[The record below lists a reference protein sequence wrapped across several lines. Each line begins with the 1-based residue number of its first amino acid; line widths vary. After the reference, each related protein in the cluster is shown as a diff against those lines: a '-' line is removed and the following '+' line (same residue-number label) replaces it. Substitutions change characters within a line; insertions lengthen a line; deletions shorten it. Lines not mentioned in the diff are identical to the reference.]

1 MIKLR
6 KEKYTNMK
14 QILPLIWITVLLA
27 FPSKKDFSK
36 AFIQVASNGN
46 PAVVSIVSEKVI
58 EQRYHQYFSPFGD
71 QFPQGESRGHSLG
84 SGVIIDSD
92 EGYIITN
99 NHVIEDAEEIKV
111 IMFDK
116 REMKA
121 TIVATDPPSDLA
133 VIKVDPGGLSTVDL
147 GNSDKL
153 SVGEWVVAIGSPFGL
168 HLNHTVT
175 AGIVSAVGRSSVISR
190 NNFEDFIQHDA
201 AINPGNSGGALFNLD
216 GELVGINTAIA
227 TDGYSRANAGVGF
240 AIPINMVKRVMED
253 LISDGKVTRG
263 WLGVQ
268 IQDVDE
274 GMAKALRL
282 KERNGAIISQVI
294 KNSPAED
301 AGVEEQD
308 VIIAVDGVKVADS
321 SNLKNLISSGR
332 PDDKTKLTVIRDGH
346 ERNLIVTLGTRP
358 GEKELAETFR
368 YGEKLFDVL
377 GLRVETLKNVDGK
390 ELRADSPNGVKV
402 VDIKKGSPAYD
413 NNIKRGD
420 IITEV
425 SKSIIKN
432 ENDYESELDAFSEG
446 DTIMLRIIRNGSPLY
461 VAFEIKFR

>member
-1 MIKLR
+1 
-6 KEKYTNMK
+6 MK
-14 QILPLIWITVLLA
+14 NISPLIWITFLLA
-27 FPSKKDFSK
+27 FPSKQEFSE
-36 AFIQVASNGN
+36 AFIKVASNGN

-58 EQRYHQYFSPFGD
+58 EQNYNQYFSPFGD
-71 QFPQGESRGHSLG
+71 QFPQGKSRGHSLG

-99 NHVIEDAEEIKV
+99 NHVIDDAEDIKV
-111 IMFDK
+111 ILYDK
-116 REMKA
+116 REVRG

-133 VIKVDPGGLSTVDL
+133 VIKVDSNGLSTVAL
-147 GNSDKL
+147 GNSDQL

-175 AGIVSAVGRSSVISR
+175 AGIVSAIGRSSVISR

-274 GMAKALRL
+274 GMAKALQL
-282 KERNGAIISQVI
+282 NGWNGAIISQVI

-301 AGVEEQD
+301 AGIEKQD
-308 VIIAVDGVKVADS
+308 VIIAVNGVKVDDS

-332 PDDKTKLTVIRDGH
+332 PHDKTKLTLIRDGH
-346 ERNLIVTLGTRP
+346 EKKLTVTLGIRP
-358 GEKELAETFR
+358 GEKELAETYR
-368 YGEKLFDVL
+368 YGEKLFDIL
-377 GLRVETLKNVDGK
+377 GLRVETFENGDPKNSDYV
-390 ELRADSPNGVKV
+390 NGVKIV
-402 VDIKKGSPAYD
+402 EVKKDSPASD
-413 NNIKRGD
+413 NNINRGD
-420 IITEV
+420 IITEMGKTSIKEKNAYDLELESY
-425 SKSIIKN
+425 SKGN
-432 ENDYESELDAFSEG
+432 
-446 DTIMLRIIRNGSPLY
+446 TIMLRIVRNGSPLY
-461 VAFEIKFR
+461 VAFEIE

>member
-1 MIKLR
+1 
-6 KEKYTNMK
+6 MK
-14 QILPLIWITVLLA
+14 NTLPLIWITFLLA
-27 FPSKKDFSK
+27 FPSKQEFSE
-36 AFIQVASNGN
+36 AFIKVASNGN

-58 EQRYHQYFSPFGD
+58 EQNYNQFFSPFGD

-99 NHVIEDAEEIKV
+99 NHVIDDAEDIKV
-111 IMFDK
+111 ILYDK
-116 REMKA
+116 REVRG

-133 VIKVDPGGLSTVDL
+133 VIKVDPNGLSTVAL
-147 GNSDKL
+147 GNSDQL

-175 AGIVSAVGRSSVISR
+175 AGIVSAIGRSSVISR

-274 GMAKALRL
+274 GMAKALQL
-282 KERNGAIISQVI
+282 NGWNGAIISQVI

-301 AGVEEQD
+301 AGVEKQD
-308 VIIAVDGVKVADS
+308 VIIAVNGVKVDDS

-332 PDDKTKLTVIRDGH
+332 PHDKTKLTLIRDGH
-346 ERNLIVTLGTRP
+346 EKKLTVTLGIRP
-358 GEKELAETFR
+358 GEKELAETYR
-368 YGEKLFDVL
+368 YGEKLFDIL
-377 GLRVETLKNVDGK
+377 GLRVETFENRDPKNLDYV
-390 ELRADSPNGVKV
+390 NGVKIV
-402 VDIKKGSPAYD
+402 EVKKDSPASD
-413 NNIKRGD
+413 NNINRGD
-420 IITEV
+420 IITEMG
-425 SKSIIKN
+425 KTSIKEKN
-432 ENDYESELDAFSEG
+432 EYDLELESYSKG
-446 DTIMLRIIRNGSPLY
+446 NTIMLRIVRNGSPLY
-461 VAFEIKFR
+461 VAFEIE

>member
-1 MIKLR
+1 
-6 KEKYTNMK
+6 MK
-14 QILPLIWITVLLA
+14 NILPLIWITFLLA
-27 FPSKKDFSK
+27 FPSKQEFSE
-36 AFIQVASNGN
+36 AFIKVASNGN

-58 EQRYHQYFSPFGD
+58 EQHYNQFFSPFGD
-71 QFPQGESRGHSLG
+71 QSPQGEFRGHSLG

-99 NHVIEDAEEIKV
+99 NHVIEDAEDIKV
-111 IMFDK
+111 ILYDK
-116 REMKA
+116 REVRG

-133 VIKVDPGGLSTVDL
+133 VIKVDPNGLSTVAL
-147 GNSDKL
+147 GNSDQL

-175 AGIVSAVGRSSVISR
+175 AGIVSAIGRSSVISR

-274 GMAKALRL
+274 GMAKALQL
-282 KERNGAIISQVI
+282 NGWNGAIISQVI

-301 AGVEEQD
+301 AGVEKQD
-308 VIIAVDGVKVADS
+308 VIIAVNGVKVDDS

-332 PDDKTKLTVIRDGH
+332 PHDKTKLTLIRDGH
-346 ERNLIVTLGTRP
+346 EKKLTVTLGIRP
-358 GEKELAETFR
+358 GEKELAETYR
-368 YGEKLFDVL
+368 YGEKLFDIL
-377 GLRVETLKNVDGK
+377 GLRVETFENRDPKNLDYV
-390 ELRADSPNGVKV
+390 NGVKIV
-402 VDIKKGSPAYD
+402 EVKKDSPASD
-413 NNIKRGD
+413 NNINRGD
-420 IITEV
+420 IITEMG
-425 SKSIIKN
+425 KTSIKEKN
-432 ENDYESELDAFSEG
+432 EYDLELESYSKG
-446 DTIMLRIIRNGSPLY
+446 NTIMLRIVRNGSPLY
-461 VAFEIKFR
+461 VAFEIE

>member
-1 MIKLR
+1 
-6 KEKYTNMK
+6 MK
-14 QILPLIWITVLLA
+14 NTLPLIWITFLLA
-27 FPSKKDFSK
+27 FPSKQEFSE
-36 AFIQVASNGN
+36 AFIKVASNGN

-58 EQRYHQYFSPFGD
+58 EQHYNQFFSPFGD

-99 NHVIEDAEEIKV
+99 NHVIDDAEDIKV
-111 IMFDK
+111 ILYDK
-116 REMKA
+116 REVRG

-133 VIKVDPGGLSTVDL
+133 VIKVDPNGLSTVTL
-147 GNSDKL
+147 GNSDQL
-153 SVGEWVVAIGSPFGL
+153 NVGEWVVAIGSPFGL

-175 AGIVSAVGRSSVISR
+175 AGIVSAIGRSSVISR

-253 LISDGKVTRG
+253 LISDGKVSRG

-274 GMAKALRL
+274 GMAKALQL
-282 KERNGAIISQVI
+282 NGWNGAIISQVI

-301 AGVEEQD
+301 AGVEKQD
-308 VIIAVDGVKVADS
+308 VIIAVNGVKVDDS

-332 PDDKTKLTVIRDGH
+332 PHDKTKLTLIRDGH
-346 ERNLIVTLGTRP
+346 EKKLTVTLGIRP
-358 GEKELAETFR
+358 GEKELAETYR
-368 YGEKLFDVL
+368 YGEKLFDIL
-377 GLRVETLKNVDGK
+377 GLRVETFENRDPKNLDYV
-390 ELRADSPNGVKV
+390 NGVKIV
-402 VDIKKGSPAYD
+402 EVKKDSPASD
-413 NNIKRGD
+413 NNINRGD
-420 IITEV
+420 IITEMG
-425 SKSIIKN
+425 KTSIKEKN
-432 ENDYESELDAFSEG
+432 EYDLELESYSKG
-446 DTIMLRIIRNGSPLY
+446 NTIMLRIVRNGSPLY
-461 VAFEIKFR
+461 VAFEIE

>member
-1 MIKLR
+1 
-6 KEKYTNMK
+6 MK
-14 QILPLIWITVLLA
+14 NILPLIWIAFLLA
-27 FPSKKDFSK
+27 FPSKQEFSE
-36 AFIQVASNGN
+36 AFIKVASNGN

-58 EQRYHQYFSPFGD
+58 EQHYNQFFSPFGD
-71 QFPQGESRGHSLG
+71 QSPQGESRGHSLG

-99 NHVIEDAEEIKV
+99 NHVIEDAEDIKV
-111 IMFDK
+111 ILYDK
-116 REMKA
+116 REVRG

-133 VIKVDPGGLSTVDL
+133 VIKVDPNGLSTVAL
-147 GNSDKL
+147 GNSDQL

-175 AGIVSAVGRSSVISR
+175 AGIVSAIGRSSVISR

-274 GMAKALRL
+274 GMAKALQL
-282 KERNGAIISQVI
+282 NGWNGAIISQVI

-301 AGVEEQD
+301 AGVEKQD
-308 VIIAVDGVKVADS
+308 VIIAVNGVKVDDS

-332 PDDKTKLTVIRDGH
+332 PHDKTKLTLIRDGH
-346 ERNLIVTLGTRP
+346 EKKLTVTLGIRP
-358 GEKELAETFR
+358 GEKELAETYR
-368 YGEKLFDVL
+368 YGEKLFDIL
-377 GLRVETLKNVDGK
+377 GLRVETFENRDPKNLDYV
-390 ELRADSPNGVKV
+390 NGVKIV
-402 VDIKKGSPAYD
+402 EVKKDSPASD
-413 NNIKRGD
+413 NNINRGD
-420 IITEV
+420 IITEMG
-425 SKSIIKN
+425 KTSIKEKN
-432 ENDYESELDAFSEG
+432 EYDLELESYSKG
-446 DTIMLRIIRNGSPLY
+446 NTIMLRIVRNGSPLY
-461 VAFEIKFR
+461 VAFEIE

>member
-1 MIKLR
+1 
-6 KEKYTNMK
+6 MK
-14 QILPLIWITVLLA
+14 NTLPLIWITFLLA
-27 FPSKKDFSK
+27 FPSKQEFSE
-36 AFIQVASNGN
+36 AFIKVASNGN

-58 EQRYHQYFSPFGD
+58 EQHYNQFFSPFGD

-99 NHVIEDAEEIKV
+99 NHVIDDAEDIKV
-111 IMFDK
+111 ILYDK
-116 REMKA
+116 REVRG

-133 VIKVDPGGLSTVDL
+133 VIKVDPNGLATVAL
-147 GNSDKL
+147 GNSDQL
-153 SVGEWVVAIGSPFGL
+153 SAGEWVVAIGSPFGL

-175 AGIVSAVGRSSVISR
+175 AGIVSAIGRSSVISR

-253 LISDGKVTRG
+253 LISDGKVSRG

-268 IQDVDE
+268 IQDIDE
-274 GMAKALRL
+274 GMAKALQL
-282 KERNGAIISQVI
+282 NGWNGAIISQVI

-301 AGVEEQD
+301 AGVEKQD
-308 VIIAVDGVKVADS
+308 VIIAVNGVKVDDS

-332 PDDKTKLTVIRDGH
+332 PHDKTKLTLIRDGH
-346 ERNLIVTLGTRP
+346 EKKLTVTLGIRP
-358 GEKELAETFR
+358 GEKELAETYR
-368 YGEKLFDVL
+368 YGEKLFDIL
-377 GLRVETLKNVDGK
+377 GLRVETFENRDPKNLDYV
-390 ELRADSPNGVKV
+390 NGVKIV
-402 VDIKKGSPAYD
+402 EVKKDSPASD
-413 NNIKRGD
+413 NNINRGD
-420 IITEV
+420 IITEMG
-425 SKSIIKN
+425 KTSIKEKN
-432 ENDYESELDAFSEG
+432 EYDLELESYSKG
-446 DTIMLRIIRNGSPLY
+446 NTIMLRIVRNGSPLY
-461 VAFEIKFR
+461 VAFEIE

>member
-6 KEKYTNMK
+6 KGKYTKMK
-14 QILPLIWITVLLA
+14 NTLPLIWITFLLA
-27 FPSKKDFSK
+27 FPSKQEFSE
-36 AFIQVASNGN
+36 AFIKVASNGN

-58 EQRYHQYFSPFGD
+58 EQHYNQFFSPFGD

-99 NHVIEDAEEIKV
+99 NHVIDDAEDIKV
-111 IMFDK
+111 ILYDK
-116 REMKA
+116 REVKG

-133 VIKVDPGGLSTVDL
+133 VIKVDPNGLATVAL
-147 GNSDKL
+147 GNSDQL
-153 SVGEWVVAIGSPFGL
+153 SAGEWVVAIGSPFGL

-175 AGIVSAVGRSSVISR
+175 AGIVSAVGRSSVMSR

-227 TDGYSRANAGVGF
+227 TDGFSRANAGVGF

-274 GMAKALRL
+274 GMAKALEL
-282 KERNGAIISQVI
+282 DDRNGAIISQVI
-294 KNSPAED
+294 QNSPAED
-301 AGVEEQD
+301 AGVKEQD
-308 VIIAVDGVKVADS
+308 VIIEVDGEKVNDS

-332 PDDKTKLTVIRDGH
+332 PNDKTKLTVIRDGR
-346 ERNLIVTLGTRP
+346 EKYLTVILGLRP
-358 GEKELAETFR
+358 GEKELTETYR
-368 YGEKLFDVL
+368 YGEKLFDIL
-377 GLRVETLKNVDGK
+377 GLRVETFENRDPKNLDYV
-390 ELRADSPNGVKV
+390 NGVKIV
-402 VDIKKGSPAYD
+402 EVKKDSPASD
-413 NNIKRGD
+413 NNINRGD
-420 IITEV
+420 IITEMGKTNIKEKDEYDLELESY
-425 SKSIIKN
+425 SKGN
-432 ENDYESELDAFSEG
+432 
-446 DTIMLRIIRNGSPLY
+446 TIMLRIVRNGNPLY
-461 VAFEIKFR
+461 VAFEIE

>member
-1 MIKLR
+1 
-6 KEKYTNMK
+6 MK
-14 QILPLIWITVLLA
+14 NTLPLIWITFLLA
-27 FPSKKDFSK
+27 FPSKQEFSE
-36 AFIQVASNGN
+36 AFIKVASNGN

-58 EQRYHQYFSPFGD
+58 EQNYNQFFSPFGD

-99 NHVIEDAEEIKV
+99 NHVIDDAEDIKV
-111 IMFDK
+111 ILYDK
-116 REMKA
+116 REVRG

-133 VIKVDPGGLSTVDL
+133 VIKVDPNGLSTVAL
-147 GNSDKL
+147 GNSDQL

-175 AGIVSAVGRSSVISR
+175 AGIVSAIGRSSVISR

-274 GMAKALRL
+274 GMAKALQL
-282 KERNGAIISQVI
+282 NGWNGAIISQVI

-301 AGVEEQD
+301 AGVEKQD
-308 VIIAVDGVKVADS
+308 VIIAVNGVKVDDS

-332 PDDKTKLTVIRDGH
+332 PLDKPKLTLIRDGH
-346 ERNLIVTLGTRP
+346 EKKLTVTLGIRP
-358 GEKELAETFR
+358 GEKELAETYR
-368 YGEKLFDVL
+368 YGEKLFDIL
-377 GLRVETLKNVDGK
+377 GLRVETFENRDPKNLDYV
-390 ELRADSPNGVKV
+390 NGVKIV
-402 VDIKKGSPAYD
+402 EVKKDSPASD
-413 NNIKRGD
+413 NNINRGD
-420 IITEV
+420 IITEMG
-425 SKSIIKN
+425 KTSIKEKN
-432 ENDYESELDAFSEG
+432 EYDLELKSYSKG
-446 DTIMLRIIRNGSPLY
+446 NTIMLRIVRNGSPLY
-461 VAFEIKFR
+461 VAFEIE

>member
-1 MIKLR
+1 
-6 KEKYTNMK
+6 MK
-14 QILPLIWITVLLA
+14 NTLPLIWITFLLA
-27 FPSKKDFSK
+27 FPSKQEFSE
-36 AFIQVASNGN
+36 AFIKVASNGN

-58 EQRYHQYFSPFGD
+58 EQNYNHFFSPFGD

-99 NHVIEDAEEIKV
+99 NHVIDDAEDIKV
-111 IMFDK
+111 ILYDK
-116 REMKA
+116 REVRG

-133 VIKVDPGGLSTVDL
+133 VIKVDPNGLSTVAL
-147 GNSDKL
+147 GNSDQL

-175 AGIVSAVGRSSVISR
+175 AGIVSAIGRSSVISR

-274 GMAKALRL
+274 GMAKALQL
-282 KERNGAIISQVI
+282 NGWNGAIISQVI

-301 AGVEEQD
+301 AGVEKQD
-308 VIIAVDGVKVADS
+308 VIIAVNGVKVDDS

-332 PDDKTKLTVIRDGH
+332 PHDKTKLTLIRDGH
-346 ERNLIVTLGTRP
+346 EKKLTVTLGIRP
-358 GEKELAETFR
+358 GEKELAETYR
-368 YGEKLFDVL
+368 YGEKLFDIL
-377 GLRVETLKNVDGK
+377 GLRVETFENRDPKNLDYV
-390 ELRADSPNGVKV
+390 NGVKIV
-402 VDIKKGSPAYD
+402 EVKKDSPASD
-413 NNIKRGD
+413 NNINRGD
-420 IITEV
+420 IITEMG
-425 SKSIIKN
+425 KTSIKEKN
-432 ENDYESELDAFSEG
+432 EYDLELESYSKG
-446 DTIMLRIIRNGSPLY
+446 NTIMLRIVRNGSPLY
-461 VAFEIKFR
+461 VAFEIE

>member
-1 MIKLR
+1 
-6 KEKYTNMK
+6 MK
-14 QILPLIWITVLLA
+14 NTSPLIWITFLLA
-27 FPSKKDFSK
+27 FPSKQEFSE
-36 AFIQVASNGN
+36 AFIKVASNGN

-58 EQRYHQYFSPFGD
+58 EQNYNQYFSPFGD
-71 QFPQGESRGHSLG
+71 QFPQGKSRGHSLG

-99 NHVIEDAEEIKV
+99 NHVIDGAEDIKV
-111 IMFDK
+111 ILYDK
-116 REMKA
+116 REVRG

-133 VIKVDPGGLSTVDL
+133 VIKVDPNGLSTVAL
-147 GNSDKL
+147 GNSDQL

-168 HLNHTVT
+168 HLKHTVT
-175 AGIVSAVGRSSVISR
+175 AGIVSAIGRSSVISR

-274 GMAKALRL
+274 GMAKALQL
-282 KERNGAIISQVI
+282 NGWNGAIISQVI

-301 AGVEEQD
+301 AGVEKQD
-308 VIIAVDGVKVADS
+308 VIIAVNGIKVDDS

-332 PDDKTKLTVIRDGH
+332 PHDKTKLTLIRNGH
-346 ERNLIVTLGTRP
+346 EKKLTVTLGIRP
-358 GEKELAETFR
+358 GEKELAETYR
-368 YGEKLFDVL
+368 YGEKLFDIL
-377 GLRVETLKNVDGK
+377 GLRVETFENRDPKNLDYV
-390 ELRADSPNGVKV
+390 NGVKIV
-402 VDIKKGSPAYD
+402 EVKKDSPASD
-413 NNIKRGD
+413 NNINRGD
-420 IITEV
+420 IITEMG
-425 SKSIIKN
+425 KTSIKEKN
-432 ENDYESELDAFSEG
+432 EYDSKLESYSKG
-446 DTIMLRIIRNGSPLY
+446 DTIMLRIVRNGSPLY
-461 VAFEIKFR
+461 VAFEIE

>member
-58 EQRYHQYFSPFGD
+58 EQRYHQFFSPFGD

-121 TIVATDPPSDLA
+121 IIVATDPPSDLA

-358 GEKELAETFR
+358 GEKELAETFG

-390 ELRADSPNGVKV
+390 ELRADFPNGVKV

-413 NNIKRGD
+413 NNINRGD

-461 VAFEIKFR
+461 VAFEIE

>member
-1 MIKLR
+1 
-6 KEKYTNMK
+6 MK
-14 QILPLIWITVLLA
+14 NTLPLIWITFLLA
-27 FPSKKDFSK
+27 FPSKKEFSE
-36 AFIQVASNGN
+36 AFIKVASNGN

-58 EQRYHQYFSPFGD
+58 EQHYNQFFSPFGD
-71 QFPQGESRGHSLG
+71 QFPHGESRGHSLG
-84 SGVIIDSD
+84 SGVIIDSG

-99 NHVIEDAEEIKV
+99 NHVIDDAEDIRV
-111 IMFDK
+111 ILYDK
-116 REMKA
+116 REVRG

-133 VIKVDPGGLSTVDL
+133 VIKVDPNGLSTVAL
-147 GNSDKL
+147 GNSDQL

-175 AGIVSAVGRSSVISR
+175 AGIVSAIGRNSVMSR

-274 GMAKALRL
+274 GMAKALQL
-282 KERNGAIISQVI
+282 NGWNGAIISQVI

-301 AGVEEQD
+301 AGVEKQD
-308 VIIAVDGVKVADS
+308 VIIAVNGVKVNDS

-332 PDDKTKLTVIRDGH
+332 PYDKTKLTLIRDGH
-346 ERNLIVTLGTRP
+346 EKKLTVTLGIRP
-358 GEKELAETFR
+358 GEKELAETYR
-368 YGEKLFDVL
+368 YGEKLFDIL
-377 GLRVETLKNVDGK
+377 GLRVETFENRDPKNLDYV
-390 ELRADSPNGVKV
+390 NGVKIV
-402 VDIKKGSPAYD
+402 EVKKDSPASD
-413 NNIKRGD
+413 NNISRGD
-420 IITEV
+420 IITEMG
-425 SKSIIKN
+425 KTSIKEKN
-432 ENDYESELDAFSEG
+432 EYDLELESYSKG
-446 DTIMLRIIRNGSPLY
+446 NTIMLRIVRNGSPLY
-461 VAFEIKFR
+461 VAFEIE

>member
-1 MIKLR
+1 
-6 KEKYTNMK
+6 MK
-14 QILPLIWITVLLA
+14 NTLPLIWITFLLA
-27 FPSKKDFSK
+27 FPSKQEFSE
-36 AFIQVASNGN
+36 AFIKVASNGN

-58 EQRYHQYFSPFGD
+58 EQNYNQYFSPFGD
-71 QFPQGESRGHSLG
+71 QFPQGKSRGHSLG

-99 NHVIEDAEEIKV
+99 NHVIDDAEDIKV
-111 IMFDK
+111 ILYDK
-116 REMKA
+116 REVRG

-133 VIKVDPGGLSTVDL
+133 VIKVDPNGLSTVAL
-147 GNSDKL
+147 GNSDQL

-175 AGIVSAVGRSSVISR
+175 AGIVSAIGRSSVISR

-274 GMAKALRL
+274 GMAKALQL
-282 KERNGAIISQVI
+282 NGWNGAIISQVI

-301 AGVEEQD
+301 AGVEKQD
-308 VIIAVDGVKVADS
+308 VIIAVNGVKVDDS

-332 PDDKTKLTVIRDGH
+332 PHDKTKLTLIRDGH
-346 ERNLIVTLGTRP
+346 EKKLTVTLGIRP
-358 GEKELAETFR
+358 GEKELAETYR
-368 YGEKLFDVL
+368 YGEKLFDIL
-377 GLRVETLKNVDGK
+377 GLRVETFENRDPKNLDYV
-390 ELRADSPNGVKV
+390 NGVKIV
-402 VDIKKGSPAYD
+402 EVKKDSPASD
-413 NNIKRGD
+413 NNINRGD
-420 IITEV
+420 IITEMG
-425 SKSIIKN
+425 KTSIKEKN
-432 ENDYESELDAFSEG
+432 EYDLELESYSKG
-446 DTIMLRIIRNGSPLY
+446 NTIMLRIVRNGSPLY
-461 VAFEIKFR
+461 VAFEIE

>member
-58 EQRYHQYFSPFGD
+58 EQRYHQFFSPFGD

-121 TIVATDPPSDLA
+121 TIVATDPLSDLA

-461 VAFEIKFR
+461 VAFEIE

>member
-1 MIKLR
+1 
-6 KEKYTNMK
+6 MK
-14 QILPLIWITVLLA
+14 NTLPLIWITFLLA
-27 FPSKKDFSK
+27 FPSKQEFSE
-36 AFIQVASNGN
+36 AFIKVASNGN

-58 EQRYHQYFSPFGD
+58 EQNYNQYFSPFGD

-99 NHVIEDAEEIKV
+99 NHVIDDAEDIKV
-111 IMFDK
+111 ILYDK
-116 REMKA
+116 REVRG

-133 VIKVDPGGLSTVDL
+133 VIKVDPNGLSTVAL
-147 GNSDKL
+147 GNSDQL

-175 AGIVSAVGRSSVISR
+175 AGIVSAIGRSSVISR

-274 GMAKALRL
+274 GMAKALQL
-282 KERNGAIISQVI
+282 NGWNGAIISQVI

-301 AGVEEQD
+301 AGVEKQD
-308 VIIAVDGVKVADS
+308 VIIAVNGVKVDDS

-332 PDDKTKLTVIRDGH
+332 PHDKTKLTLIRDGH
-346 ERNLIVTLGTRP
+346 EKKLTVTLGIRP
-358 GEKELAETFR
+358 GEKELAETYR
-368 YGEKLFDVL
+368 YGEKLFDIL
-377 GLRVETLKNVDGK
+377 GLRVETFENRDPKNLDYV
-390 ELRADSPNGVKV
+390 NGVKIV
-402 VDIKKGSPAYD
+402 EVKKDSPASD
-413 NNIKRGD
+413 NNINRGD
-420 IITEV
+420 IITEMG
-425 SKSIIKN
+425 KTSIKEKN
-432 ENDYESELDAFSEG
+432 EYDSKLESYSKG
-446 DTIMLRIIRNGSPLY
+446 DTIMLRIVRNGSPLY
-461 VAFEIKFR
+461 VAFEIE

>member
-6 KEKYTNMK
+6 KGKYTKMK
-14 QILPLIWITVLLA
+14 NTLPLIWITFLLA
-27 FPSKKDFSK
+27 FPSKQEFSE
-36 AFIQVASNGN
+36 AFIKVASNGN

-58 EQRYHQYFSPFGD
+58 EQHYNQFFSPFGD

-99 NHVIEDAEEIKV
+99 NHVIDDAEDIRV
-111 IMFDK
+111 ILYDK
-116 REMKA
+116 REVRG

-133 VIKVDPGGLSTVDL
+133 VIKVDPNGLATVAL
-147 GNSDKL
+147 GNSDQL
-153 SVGEWVVAIGSPFGL
+153 SAGEWVVAIGSPFGL

-175 AGIVSAVGRSSVISR
+175 AGIVSAVGRSSVMSR

-227 TDGYSRANAGVGF
+227 TDGFSRANAGVGF

-268 IQDVDE
+268 IQDVDD
-274 GMAKALRL
+274 GMAKALEL
-282 KERNGAIISQVI
+282 DDRNGAIISQVI
-294 KNSPAED
+294 QNSPAED
-301 AGVEEQD
+301 AGVKEQD
-308 VIIAVDGVKVADS
+308 VIIEVDGEKVNDS

-332 PDDKTKLTVIRDGH
+332 PNDKTKLTVIRDGR
-346 ERNLIVTLGTRP
+346 EKYLTVILGLRP
-358 GEKELAETFR
+358 GEKELTETYR
-368 YGEKLFDVL
+368 YGEKLFDIL
-377 GLRVETLKNVDGK
+377 GLRVETFENRDPKNLDYV
-390 ELRADSPNGVKV
+390 NGVKIV
-402 VDIKKGSPAYD
+402 EVKKDSPAFD

-420 IITEV
+420 IITEMGKTNIKEKDEYDLELESY
-425 SKSIIKN
+425 SKGN
-432 ENDYESELDAFSEG
+432 
-446 DTIMLRIIRNGSPLY
+446 TIMLRIVRNGNPLY
-461 VAFEIKFR
+461 VAFEIE

>member
-1 MIKLR
+1 
-6 KEKYTNMK
+6 MK
-14 QILPLIWITVLLA
+14 NTLPLIWITFLLA
-27 FPSKKDFSK
+27 FPSKQEFSE
-36 AFIQVASNGN
+36 AFIKVASNGN

-58 EQRYHQYFSPFGD
+58 EQHYNQFFSPFGD

-99 NHVIEDAEEIKV
+99 NHVIDDAEDIKV
-111 IMFDK
+111 ILYDK
-116 REMKA
+116 REVRG

-133 VIKVDPGGLSTVDL
+133 VIKVDPNGLSTVAL
-147 GNSDKL
+147 GNSDQL

-175 AGIVSAVGRSSVISR
+175 AGIVSAIGRSSVISR

-274 GMAKALRL
+274 GMAKALQL
-282 KERNGAIISQVI
+282 NGWNGAIISQVI

-301 AGVEEQD
+301 AGVEKQD
-308 VIIAVDGVKVADS
+308 VIIAVNGVKVDDS

-332 PDDKTKLTVIRDGH
+332 PHDKTKLTLIRDGH
-346 ERNLIVTLGTRP
+346 EKKLTVTLGIRP
-358 GEKELAETFR
+358 GEKELAETYR
-368 YGEKLFDVL
+368 YGEKLFDIL
-377 GLRVETLKNVDGK
+377 GLRVETFENRDPKNLDYV
-390 ELRADSPNGVKV
+390 NGVKIV
-402 VDIKKGSPAYD
+402 EVKKDSPASD
-413 NNIKRGD
+413 NNINRGD
-420 IITEV
+420 IITEMGKTNIKEKDEYDLELESY
-425 SKSIIKN
+425 SKGN
-432 ENDYESELDAFSEG
+432 
-446 DTIMLRIIRNGSPLY
+446 TIMLRIVRNGNPLY
-461 VAFEIKFR
+461 VAFEIE

>member
-1 MIKLR
+1 
-6 KEKYTNMK
+6 MK
-14 QILPLIWITVLLA
+14 NTLPLIWITFLLA
-27 FPSKKDFSK
+27 FPSKQEFSE
-36 AFIQVASNGN
+36 AFIKVASNGN

-58 EQRYHQYFSPFGD
+58 EQNYNQFFSPFGD

-99 NHVIEDAEEIKV
+99 NHVIDDAEDIKV
-111 IMFDK
+111 ILYDK
-116 REMKA
+116 REVRG

-133 VIKVDPGGLSTVDL
+133 VIKVDPNGLSTVAL
-147 GNSDKL
+147 GNSDQL

-175 AGIVSAVGRSSVISR
+175 AGIVSAIGRSSVISR

-274 GMAKALRL
+274 GMAKALQL
-282 KERNGAIISQVI
+282 NGWNGAIISQVI

-301 AGVEEQD
+301 AGVEKQD
-308 VIIAVDGVKVADS
+308 VIIAVNGVKVDDS

-332 PDDKTKLTVIRDGH
+332 PHDKTKLTLIRDGH
-346 ERNLIVTLGTRP
+346 EKKLTVILGLRP
-358 GEKELAETFR
+358 GEKELAEIYR
-368 YGEKLFDVL
+368 YGEKLFDIL
-377 GLRVETLKNVDGK
+377 GLRVETFENRDPKNLDYV
-390 ELRADSPNGVKV
+390 NGVKIV
-402 VDIKKGSPAYD
+402 EVKKDSPASD
-413 NNIKRGD
+413 NNINRGD
-420 IITEV
+420 IITEMG
-425 SKSIIKN
+425 KTSIKEKN
-432 ENDYESELDAFSEG
+432 EYDLELESYSKG
-446 DTIMLRIIRNGSPLY
+446 NTIMLRIVRNGSPLY
-461 VAFEIKFR
+461 VAFEIE

>member
-1 MIKLR
+1 
-6 KEKYTNMK
+6 MK
-14 QILPLIWITVLLA
+14 NTLPLIWITFLLA
-27 FPSKKDFSK
+27 FPSKQEFSE
-36 AFIQVASNGN
+36 AFIKVASNGN

-58 EQRYHQYFSPFGD
+58 EQNYNQYFSPFGD
-71 QFPQGESRGHSLG
+71 QFPQGKSRGHSLG

-99 NHVIEDAEEIKV
+99 NHVIDDAEDIKV
-111 IMFDK
+111 ILYDK
-116 REMKA
+116 REVRG

-133 VIKVDPGGLSTVDL
+133 VIKVDPNGLSTVAL
-147 GNSDKL
+147 GNSDQL

-175 AGIVSAVGRSSVISR
+175 AGIVSAIGRSSVISR

-201 AINPGNSGGALFNLD
+201 AINPGNYGGALFNLD

-274 GMAKALRL
+274 GMAKALQL
-282 KERNGAIISQVI
+282 NGWNGAIISQVI

-301 AGVEEQD
+301 AGIEKQD
-308 VIIAVDGVKVADS
+308 VIIAVNGVKVDDS

-332 PDDKTKLTVIRDGH
+332 PHDKTKLTLIRDGH
-346 ERNLIVTLGTRP
+346 EKKLTVTLGIRP
-358 GEKELAETFR
+358 GEKELAETYR
-368 YGEKLFDVL
+368 YGEKLFDIL
-377 GLRVETLKNVDGK
+377 GLRVETFENRDPKNLDYV
-390 ELRADSPNGVKV
+390 NGVKIV
-402 VDIKKGSPAYD
+402 EVKKDSPASD
-413 NNIKRGD
+413 NNINRGD
-420 IITEV
+420 IITEMG
-425 SKSIIKN
+425 KTSIKEKN
-432 ENDYESELDAFSEG
+432 EYDLELESYSKG
-446 DTIMLRIIRNGSPLY
+446 NTIMLRIVRNGSPLY
-461 VAFEIKFR
+461 VAFEIE

>member
-1 MIKLR
+1 
-6 KEKYTNMK
+6 MK
-14 QILPLIWITVLLA
+14 NTLPLIWITFLLA
-27 FPSKKDFSK
+27 FPSKQEFSET
-36 AFIQVASNGN
+36 FIKVASNGN

-58 EQRYHQYFSPFGD
+58 EQHYNQFFSPFGD

-99 NHVIEDAEEIKV
+99 NHVIDDAEDIKV
-111 IMFDK
+111 ILYDK
-116 REMKA
+116 REVKG

-133 VIKVDPGGLSTVDL
+133 VIKVDPNGLSTVAL
-147 GNSDKL
+147 GNSDQL

-175 AGIVSAVGRSSVISR
+175 AGIVSAIGRSSVISR

-253 LISDGKVTRG
+253 LISDGKVSRG

-268 IQDVDE
+268 IQDIDE
-274 GMAKALRL
+274 GMAKALQL
-282 KERNGAIISQVI
+282 NGWNGAIISQVI

-301 AGVEEQD
+301 AGVEKQD
-308 VIIAVDGVKVADS
+308 VIIAVNGVKVDNS

-332 PDDKTKLTVIRDGH
+332 PHDKTKLTLIRDGH
-346 ERNLIVTLGTRP
+346 EKKLTVTLGIRP
-358 GEKELAETFR
+358 GEKELAETYR
-368 YGEKLFDVL
+368 YGEKLFDIL
-377 GLRVETLKNVDGK
+377 GLRVENFENRDLKNLDYV
-390 ELRADSPNGVKV
+390 NGVKIV
-402 VDIKKGSPAYD
+402 EVKKDSPASD
-413 NNIKRGD
+413 NNINRGD
-420 IITEV
+420 IITEMGKTSIKEKNAYDLELEGY
-425 SKSIIKN
+425 SKGN
-432 ENDYESELDAFSEG
+432 
-446 DTIMLRIIRNGSPLY
+446 TIMLRIVRNGSPLY
-461 VAFEIKFR
+461 VAFEIE

>member
-6 KEKYTNMK
+6 KGKYTKMK
-14 QILPLIWITVLLA
+14 NTLPLIWITFLLA
-27 FPSKKDFSK
+27 FPSKQEFSE
-36 AFIQVASNGN
+36 AFIKVASNGN

-58 EQRYHQYFSPFGD
+58 EQHYNQFFSPFGD

-99 NHVIEDAEEIKV
+99 NHVIDDAEDIKV
-111 IMFDK
+111 ILYDK
-116 REMKA
+116 REVKG

-133 VIKVDPGGLSTVDL
+133 VIKVDPNGLATVAL
-147 GNSDKL
+147 GNSDQL
-153 SVGEWVVAIGSPFGL
+153 SAGEWVVAIGSPFGL

-175 AGIVSAVGRSSVISR
+175 AGIVSAVGRSSVMSR

-227 TDGYSRANAGVGF
+227 TDGFSRANAGVGF

-274 GMAKALRL
+274 GMAKALEL
-282 KERNGAIISQVI
+282 DDRNGAIISQVI
-294 KNSPAED
+294 QNSPAED
-301 AGVEEQD
+301 AGVKEQD
-308 VIIAVDGVKVADS
+308 VIIEVDGEKVNDS

-332 PDDKTKLTVIRDGH
+332 PNDKTKLTVIRDGR
-346 ERNLIVTLGTRP
+346 EKYLTVILGLRP
-358 GEKELAETFR
+358 GEKELTETYR
-368 YGEKLFDVL
+368 YGEKLFDIL
-377 GLRVETLKNVDGK
+377 GLRVETFENRDPKNLDYV
-390 ELRADSPNGVKV
+390 NGVKIV
-402 VDIKKGSPAYD
+402 EVKKDSPAFD

-420 IITEV
+420 IITEMGKTNIKEKDEYDLELESY
-425 SKSIIKN
+425 SKGN
-432 ENDYESELDAFSEG
+432 
-446 DTIMLRIIRNGSPLY
+446 TIMLRIVRNGNPLY
-461 VAFEIKFR
+461 VAFEIE

>member
-1 MIKLR
+1 
-6 KEKYTNMK
+6 MK
-14 QILPLIWITVLLA
+14 NTLPLIWITFLLA
-27 FPSKKDFSK
+27 FPSKQEFSE
-36 AFIQVASNGN
+36 AFIKVASNGN

-58 EQRYHQYFSPFGD
+58 EQHYNQFFSPFGD

-99 NHVIEDAEEIKV
+99 NHVIEDAEDIKV
-111 IMFDK
+111 ILYDK
-116 REMKA
+116 REVRG

-133 VIKVDPGGLSTVDL
+133 VIKVDPNGLSTVAL
-147 GNSDKL
+147 GNSDQL

-175 AGIVSAVGRSSVISR
+175 AGIVSAIGRSSVISR

-274 GMAKALRL
+274 GMAKALQL
-282 KERNGAIISQVI
+282 NGWNGAIISQVI

-301 AGVEEQD
+301 AGVEKQD
-308 VIIAVDGVKVADS
+308 VIIAVNGVKVDDS

-332 PDDKTKLTVIRDGH
+332 PHDKTKLTLIRDGH
-346 ERNLIVTLGTRP
+346 EKKLTVTLGIRP
-358 GEKELAETFR
+358 GEKELAETYR
-368 YGEKLFDVL
+368 YGEKLFDIL
-377 GLRVETLKNVDGK
+377 GLRVETFENRDPKNLDYV
-390 ELRADSPNGVKV
+390 NGVKIV
-402 VDIKKGSPAYD
+402 EVKKDSPASD
-413 NNIKRGD
+413 NNINRGD
-420 IITEV
+420 IITEMG
-425 SKSIIKN
+425 KTSIKEKN
-432 ENDYESELDAFSEG
+432 EYDSELESYSKG
-446 DTIMLRIIRNGSPLY
+446 DTIMLRIVRNGSPLY
-461 VAFEIKFR
+461 VAFEIE

>member
-1 MIKLR
+1 
-6 KEKYTNMK
+6 MK
-14 QILPLIWITVLLA
+14 NISPLIWITFLLA
-27 FPSKKDFSK
+27 FPSKQEFSE
-36 AFIQVASNGN
+36 AFIKVASNGN

-58 EQRYHQYFSPFGD
+58 EQNYNQFFSPFGD

-99 NHVIEDAEEIKV
+99 NHVIDDAEDIKV
-111 IMFDK
+111 ILYDK
-116 REMKA
+116 REVRG

-133 VIKVDPGGLSTVDL
+133 VIKVDPNGLSTVAL
-147 GNSDKL
+147 GNSDQL

-175 AGIVSAVGRSSVISR
+175 AGIVSAIGRSSVISR

-274 GMAKALRL
+274 GMAKALQL
-282 KERNGAIISQVI
+282 NGWNGAIISQVI

-301 AGVEEQD
+301 AGVEKQD
-308 VIIAVDGVKVADS
+308 VIIAVNGVKVDDS
-321 SNLKNLISSGR
+321 SNLKNFISSGR
-332 PDDKTKLTVIRDGH
+332 PHDKTQLTLIRDGH
-346 ERNLIVTLGTRP
+346 EKKLTVTLGIRP
-358 GEKELAETFR
+358 GEKELAETYR
-368 YGEKLFDVL
+368 YGEKLFDIL
-377 GLRVETLKNVDGK
+377 GLRVETFENRDPKNLDYV
-390 ELRADSPNGVKV
+390 NGVKIV
-402 VDIKKGSPAYD
+402 EVKKDSPASD
-413 NNIKRGD
+413 NNINRGD
-420 IITEV
+420 IITEMG
-425 SKSIIKN
+425 KTSIKEKN
-432 ENDYESELDAFSEG
+432 EYDLELESYSKG
-446 DTIMLRIIRNGSPLY
+446 NTIMLRIVRNGSPLY
-461 VAFEIKFR
+461 VAFEIE